1 MKVRI
6 ITALIAIAA
15 VIGLLFLHD
24 TIAISIVVALL
35 SLLAGYE
42 VLNVTSTGKNLFFMI
57 STLIF
62 MGSFPFF
69 VGGYLTFMDY
79 KTLIIAYFIAFAVS
93 VVIKY
98 DPTGLERRFVAF
110 LMNVFVSFGFSSII
124 RTLRIEHAIFF
135 FLVAGFCAWMTDT
148 GAYFVGTFLGKN
160 KLCPVLSPK
169 KTVEGAIGG
178 LVICVLTVMA
188 LAGVYASLFETALK
202 IAYLPLVLGTVVAS
216 VGGMVGDLFASAVKR
231 CYSVKDYG
239 NLFPGHGGV
248 IDRVDSALFTF
259 PIIYL
264 INQYFAFIV

>member
-6 ITALIAIAA
+6 ITALVAIAA
-15 VIGLLFLHD
+15 VIGLLFLHN
-24 TIAISIVVALL
+24 TIAISIAAALL
-35 SLLAGYE
+35 SLLAGFE
-42 VLNVTSTGKNLFFMI
+42 MLSVTSAGKNLIFMI
-57 STLIF
+57 STVVY
-62 MGSFPFF
+62 MASYPFV
-69 VGGYLTFMDY
+69 VGGYLNFVDY

-98 DPTGLERRFVAF
+98 DPTTLEKRFVAF
-110 LMNVFVSFGFSSII
+110 LMNVFVSFGLGSMIK
-124 RTLRIEHAIFF
+124 TLKMEHAIFF
-135 FLVAGFCAWMTDT
+135 FLVSGFCAWMTDT
-148 GAYFVGTFLGKN
+148 GAYFVGTLLGKN

-169 KTVEGAIGG
+169 KTVEGAVGG

-202 IAYLPLVLGTVVAS
+202 IAYLPLVVGTVVAS

-231 CYSVKDYG
+231 CYGVKDYG

>member
-6 ITALIAIAA
+6 ITAFVAIAA
-15 VIGLLFLHD
+15 VIGLMFLHD

-35 SLLAGYE
+35 SLLAGLE
-42 VLNVTSTGKNLFFMI
+42 VLNVTGTGKNLFFVI
-57 STLIF
+57 STFIY
-62 MGSFPFF
+62 MAAYPFF
-69 VGGYLTFMDY
+69 VGGYLSFMDY
-79 KTLIIAYFIAFAVS
+79 KTLIIIYFIAFAVS
-93 VVIKY
+93 LLIGF
-98 DPTGLERRFVAF
+98 DPSTLERRFVAF
-110 LMNVFVSFGFSSII
+110 VMNVFVSFGFGSII
-124 RTLRIEHAIFF
+124 KTLKLEHAIFL
-135 FLVAGFCAWMTDT
+135 FLVSGFCAWMTDT
-148 GAYFVGTFLGKN
+148 GAYFAGTLLGKR

-178 LVICVLTVMA
+178 LVICVVTVMA

-202 IAYLPLVLGTVVAS
+202 VAYLPLVLGTVVAS
-216 VGGMVGDLFASAVKR
+216 VGGMAGDLFASAVKR
-231 CYSVKDYG
+231 CYGVKDYG